1 MTGWLFQLFSG
12 FIWYN
17 SKFVFIFDN
26 VCIPL
31 AEIVLHL
38 TFSFSVLKTQWLITI
53 SDKLSTKTK
62 EPSCLTYAWHIT
74 ESCYPIFFMINYKT
88 IWKIACTFD
97 KFSLLAISPL
107 PSISCSPRDISLMPT
122 SSNSC
127 QNISV
132 LVRTCIW
139 QGPYRE
145 ENSHYGSTPSVPSF
159 FLRTTGRNRYL
170 K

>member
-12 FIWYN
+12 FIWYH

-62 EPSCLTYAWHIT
+62 ELSCLTYAWHIT

-97 KFSLLAISPL
+97 KFSLLAIHLCHQFLAPPGTFL
-107 PSISCSPRDISLMPT
+107 
-122 SSNSC
+122 SC
-127 QNISV
+127 QQV
-132 LVRTCIW
+132 QTVTKTYLHLARTL
-139 QGPYRE
+139 QRRE
-145 ENSHYGSTPSVPSF
+145 LSLWKYTLCPF
-159 FLRTTGRNRYL
+159 FFPEDNR
-170 K
+170 